1 MEIIFIRH
9 GATAGNLERRY
20 IGRTDE
26 PLCPLGVEQVEKLKG
41 LFDPDYL
48 FVSPMLRT
56 RQTAEILFPNMIAKI
71 VEDLRETDFG
81 IFEGKTADELQGN
94 IDYVN
99 WLESMCLD
107 PIPGGEKVEE
117 FKNRCCKAFSD
128 CVGNLPKDCK
138 AAFVVHGG
146 VIMSTL
152 ERFCKQGKSF
162 YDYHIKNGEY
172 ICCKFEDGVL
182 TKKASLV

>member
-1 MEIIFIRH
+1 ME
-9 GATAGNLERRY
+9 AVLV
-20 IGRTDE
+20 D
-26 PLCPLGVEQVEKLKG
+26 
-41 LFDPDYL
+41 
-48 FVSPMLRT
+48 
-56 RQTAEILFPNMIAKI
+56 
-71 VEDLRETDFG
+71 DLRETDFG
-81 IFEGKTADELQGN
+81 IFEAKTADELIDD

-107 PIPGGEKVEE
+107 PIPQGERVDD
-117 FKNRCCKAFSD
+117 FKNRCCKAFLE
-128 CVGNLPKDCK
+128 CVEKLPQDCK
-138 AAFVVHGG
+138 VAFVVHGG

>member
-1 MEIIFIRH
+1 MIEVVFIRH

-26 PLCPLGVEQVEKLKG
+26 PLCPLGIEQAEKLKG
-41 LFDPDYL
+41 LCEPDYL

-56 RQTAEILFPNMIAKI
+56 QQTAEIVFPKMKAET
-71 VEDLRETDFG
+71 VEDFRETDFG
-81 IFEGKTADELQGN
+81 IFEGKTANELTDDKN
-94 IDYVN
+94 YVN

-107 PIPGGEKVEE
+107 PIPGGERVED
-117 FKNRCCKAFSD
+117 FKNRCCKAFSQIVD
-128 CVGNLPKDCK
+128 KLPDACT

-152 ERFCKQGKSF
+152 ERFGNEGKSF

-172 ICCKFEDGVL
+172 IRCTYENDKIK
-182 TKKASLV
+182 TASE